1 MKKLS
6 LLMCAVASVGM
17 LFTSC
22 EKEKETQPI
31 DTGNL
36 LTSGAYVVGEATGY
50 ADINASG
57 VVATGMAQGL
67 NEVNKETPARE
78 GMYEKY
84 IVLEGGKDFQ
94 IVFKEGNTY
103 TYYGANLQA
112 SKLATEGQELDGWKG
127 ALTKDAKMKV
137 GATGFYHI
145 ILDFNKDGLLDGTG
159 GAQIVV
165 APVEWGLA
173 GNMNSWG
180 FTAADEQPSI
190 QAKQSEIT
198 WTWTNFEM
206 PAGAEFKFKHS
217 GVWKINLDDAD
228 QVKANSNLG
237 VGMVP
242 NGDNI
247 TVENG
252 GLYKVVL
259 KFKMAKGQ
267 MADSYSYTME
277 RTGDAVVK
285 DYSDVVLCL
294 VGDAVAEQAGAEAD
308 PDADN
313 GGWGWG
319 NRFNLGKPAK
329 NGNVY
334 TWTASI
340 NLLAA
345 GGCKIR
351 SYNKTDEPYVEAGQE
366 GGSANITVPADGVYT
381 VTFTLNAET
390 NEKNVVIEGEGGAIE
405 PEKYMVTVRAKMPSD
420 WTNTP
425 TAWVWPTN
433 GDGKAVELTQD
444 GDWWVYTTPEAVTG
458 LNIIYRNG
466 NDWGMGQTIDIT
478 GLTENTCLQVE
489 EAETEVDGK
498 RAYHKID
505 CE

>member
-1 MKKLS
+1 
-6 LLMCAVASVGM
+6 MCAVASVGM
-17 LFTSC
+17 LFTAC
-22 EKEKETQPI
+22 KKDNKNQTI
-31 DTGNL
+31 DTNDL

-50 ADINASG
+50 ANLQATG

-84 IVLEGGKDFQ
+84 MVLEGGKDFQ
-94 IVFKEGNTY
+94 IVFKEGNIY
-103 TYYGANLQA
+103 TFYGAALEA
-112 SKLATEGQELDGWKG
+112 TKLTTNGQELDGWKG
-127 ALTKDAKMKV
+127 SMKQDAKMQV

-145 ILDFNKDGLLDGTG
+145 ILDQNKDGLLDGTG
-159 GAQIVV
+159 GAQIVI

-247 TVENG
+247 TVEDG

-277 RTGDAVVK
+277 KTGDVVIK
-285 DYSDVVLCL
+285 DYSEVVLCV
-294 VGDAVAEQAGAEAD
+294 VGDAVAEQAGAEDD

-313 GGWGWG
+313 GGWDWG
-319 NRFNLGKPAK
+319 NRFIMGKPAK

-334 TWTASI
+334 TWTATL
-340 NLLAA
+340 NLI
-345 GGCKIR
+345 GGKGCKIR

-366 GGSANITVPADGVYT
+366 GGGDNITVTADGTYT
-381 VTFTLNAET
+381 ITFTLNAET
-390 NEKNVVIEGEGGAIE
+390 NAKTVTIEGEGGIVE
-405 PEKYMVTVRAKMPSD
+405 PEKHMVTVRAIMPAD

-425 TAWVWPTN
+425 TAWVWPE
-433 GDGKAVELTQD
+433 GEDGSAAQLTQD
-444 GDWWVYTTPEAVTG
+444 GNWWVYTTPKAVTA
-458 LNIIYRNG
+458 LNIIFRNG
-466 NDWGMGQTIDIT
+466 DGWANGQTVDIT
-478 GLTENTCLQVE
+478 GLTENICLQIE
-489 EAETEVDGK
+489 NKETADGFGH
-498 RAYHKID
+498 RVYHEID
-505 CE
+505 CK